1 MTSNGAKTREFNHFM
16 QHFEQVGVQANAAM
30 ANMYKHRQ
38 QEHAAAAAVKKIQ
51 AKQDKAEAQSDS
63 ALLTITSILGKYN
76 GMSLLSDPKI
86 AKTLHESPKA

>member
-1 MTSNGAKTREFNHFM
+1 M
-16 QHFEQVGVQANAAM
+16 QHFEQVGLQANAAM
-30 ANMYKHRQ
+30 SNMYKHRQ